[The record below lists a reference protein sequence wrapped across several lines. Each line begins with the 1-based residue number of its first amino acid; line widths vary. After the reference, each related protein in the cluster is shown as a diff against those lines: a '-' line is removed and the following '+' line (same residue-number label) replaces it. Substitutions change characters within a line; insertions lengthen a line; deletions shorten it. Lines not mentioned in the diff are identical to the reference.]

1 MARSQ
6 VLEPYRIG
14 RLQNENAPPAAQE
27 AVRDSMGETRS
38 YYQQLERRFFGGL
51 LFAFVLPL
59 ALLSAY
65 FHFQFHVTLK
75 KASKLNLSAIAE
87 SQRNTVDLF
96 IQERLVNIFA
106 LFHSNA
112 FSLSP
117 SQDQMDQLLRQLR
130 RANDAFVDVGFLKEN
145 GFQIGYAGPYP
156 YLQNKDYSN
165 QQWFVSLMSSDQN
178 YAISDIYLGF
188 RNKLHFTIA
197 AKQFIDDRIYIMRA
211 TLDPD
216 KFYLFL
222 ETISHGKG
230 VASILINRQGRVQ
243 LAGPLSSL
251 ELKVGTY
258 IPDTSISS
266 GTQVIDQ
273 NGDTVLVAHAW
284 LSEVQWALMVSEPL
298 NLAYAQFY
306 RARRIMLIST
316 SILLIIIVSGIWMAT
331 RSIISKA
338 RDTAEKKEE
347 LAEQLLHAGKLAA
360 LGELATGVAHEINN
374 PLAVIVATT
383 GVIKDML
390 DPQFEIDRTDEHLL
404 AEVKTIESAVFRAR
418 GITMQ
423 LLNFGHKNQ
432 PRMVGA
438 KIEKIVEDVLGGF
451 KEHSLALADIEVIR
465 NFQPDLP
472 EVEVDP
478 DQMAQVLL
486 NLINNAG
493 DALEGR
499 PGIITISI
507 SSDEKKVS
515 ISISDTG
522 KGMDGEEI
530 KKIFNPF
537 FTTKEVGKG
546 TGLGLSVSLGIVES
560 MGGSIEVQSLPGA
573 GSVFTVVLPI
583 HQRAKGAVHV

>member
-1 MARSQ
+1 MERSQ
-6 VLEPYRIG
+6 TLEPYKIG
-14 RLQNENAPPAAQE
+14 RFQNKDAESQSPA
-27 AVRDSMGETRS
+27 VSRSSTGETKS

-51 LFAFVLPL
+51 LFAFILPL

-106 LFHSNA
+106 LFHSSA
-112 FSLSP
+112 FSLGP

-130 RANDAFVDVGFLKEN
+130 RANDAFVDVGFLNEN

-165 QQWFVSLMSSDQN
+165 QHWFVSLMSSDQN

-197 AKQFIDDRIYIMRA
+197 AKQFIDDQLYIMRA

-243 LAGPLSSL
+243 LAGPLSSH

-258 IPDTSISS
+258 IPDAKISS

-273 NGDTVLVAHAW
+273 NGETFLIAHAW
-284 LSEVQWALMVSEPL
+284 LFEVQWALLVSEPL
-298 NLAYAQFY
+298 SLAYAQFY
-306 RARRIMLIST
+306 RARRIMVIST
-316 SILLIIIVSGIWMAT
+316 SILLVIVVSGIWMAT
-331 RSIISKA
+331 RSIIGKA
-338 RDTAEKKEE
+338 RDAVEKKEE

-374 PLAVIVATT
+374 PLAVIAATT

-390 DPQFEIDRTDEHLL
+390 DPQFDIDRTDEHLL

-418 GITMQ
+418 GITQQ

-451 KEHSLALADIEVIR
+451 KERSLALADIEVIR
-465 NFQPDLP
+465 DFQPDLP
-472 EVEVDP
+472 EVEIDP

-493 DALEGR
+493 DALDGR
-499 PGIITISI
+499 PGTITIAI
-507 SSDEKKVS
+507 SSDGQKVRTS
-515 ISISDTG
+515 IADTG

-530 KKIFNPF
+530 KKICNPF

-546 TGLGLSVSLGIVES
+546 TGLGLSVSLGIVDS

-583 HQRAKGAVHV
+583 HQQGKGVVHV

>member
-6 VLEPYRIG
+6 ALEPYKIG
-14 RLQNENAPPAAQE
+14 RFQNEAAEPQPQTAAPG
-27 AVRDSMGETRS
+27 STGETKS

-106 LFHSNA
+106 LFHSSA

-117 SQDQMDQLLRQLR
+117 TQYQMDQLLRQLR
-130 RANDAFVDVGFLKEN
+130 RANDAFVDVGFLNEN
-145 GFQIGYAGPYP
+145 GFQTGYAGPYP

-165 QQWFVSLMSSDQN
+165 QQWFASLMSSDQN

-197 AKQFIDDRIYIMRA
+197 AKQFIDERLYIMRA

-230 VASILINRQGRVQ
+230 VASILINREGRVQ
-243 LAGPLSSL
+243 LAGPLSSI

-258 IPDTSISS
+258 IPEPSISS
-266 GTQVIDQ
+266 GTLVIDQ
-273 NGDTVLVAHAW
+273 NGDTVLVAHSW
-284 LSEVQWALMVSEPL
+284 LSEVQWALLVSEPL
-298 NLAYAQFY
+298 SLAYAQFY

-316 SILLIIIVSGIWMAT
+316 SILLVIIVSGIWMAT
-331 RSIISKA
+331 RSIIGKA
-338 RDTAEKKEE
+338 RDAAEKKEE

-374 PLAVIVATT
+374 PLAIIVATT

-390 DPQFEIDRTDEHLL
+390 DPQFDIPRTDENLL

-418 GITMQ
+418 GITQQ
-423 LLNFGHKNQ
+423 LLNFGHKNH

-438 KIEKIVEDVLGGF
+438 RIEKIVEEVLGGF

-465 NFQPDLP
+465 KFQPDLP
-472 EVEVDP
+472 FVEVDP

-493 DALEGR
+493 DSLEGR
-499 PGIITISI
+499 SGTITITI
-507 SSDEKKVS
+507 RSDGQKVS
-515 ISISDTG
+515 TSIADTG

-583 HQRAKGAVHV
+583 HQQSKGAVHV